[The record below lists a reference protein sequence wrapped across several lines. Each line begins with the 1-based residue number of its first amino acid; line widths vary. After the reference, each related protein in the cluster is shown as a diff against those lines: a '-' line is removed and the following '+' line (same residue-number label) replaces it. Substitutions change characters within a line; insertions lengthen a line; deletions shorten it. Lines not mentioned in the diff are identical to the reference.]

1 MNNEVRKETNLEHYK
16 KELKEIYGSRYDYP
30 FEMAALIKANLDE
43 NMNYG
48 PGSGNSRYTDDIL
61 EWMAQ
66 PYKEPVL
73 DDVEKEYLG
82 AVIKPFRNRIRYI
95 CLDPHISDYYQIRIV
110 LTPISK
116 ERYTEVLVMPTFK
129 KDTMYKRMKLFKEYS
144 LEELGL

>member
-1 MNNEVRKETNLEHYK
+1 MNKETNLEHYK
-16 KELKEIYGSRYDYP
+16 KELKEIFIADGAHPMSV
-30 FEMAALIKANLDE
+30 ASKIANTLDK
-43 NMNYG
+43 NMILRNCNNY
-48 PGSGNSRYTDDIL
+48 YIEDIL
-61 EWMAQ
+61 DWMAQ

-95 CLDPHISDYYQIRIV
+95 CLDLRISDYYQIRIV